1 MRQNIKTALS
11 SCARVRGVVR
21 TVKRYLV
28 ASLLSLFM
36 SAVLHAQVVAAG
48 RGGAHVVAGGLFSAY
63 SPDYGPNE
71 LFGIG
76 GFVDLNLRGHLG
88 VEGEMRFLRFNQ
100 TYDVHEDNYEL
111 GPRYRWRF
119 GRWEPYGK
127 FMIGNGQFNFPFNY
141 GHGGYLML
149 VPGAGLDIHYH
160 RFTIRAVDYEYQHWT
175 NFQNSSLS
183 PDGLSSG
190 IAYRIF

>member
-1 MRQNIKTALS
+1 MI
-11 SCARVRGVVR
+11 
-21 TVKRYLV
+21 KRYLL
-28 ASLLSLFM
+28 SGLLSLSM
-36 SAVLHAQVVAAG
+36 SAVLQAQVVAAG
-48 RGGAHVVAGGLFSAY
+48 RGGAHVVAGGFFSAY

-71 LFGIG
+71 LYGLG
-76 GFVDLNLRGHLG
+76 GFVDLNLHGHLG

-100 TYDVHEDNYEL
+100 VYDVHEDNYEL
-111 GPRYRWRF
+111 GPRFRWRF

-127 FMIGNGQFNFPFNY
+127 FMIGNGQFNFPFSY

-149 VPGAGLDIHYH
+149 VPGGGLDIHYH
-160 RFTIRAVDYEYQHWT
+160 RFTIRAIDYEYQHWV

-183 PDGLSSG
+183 PDGFSSG